1 MCIPC
6 MKNIDSRSNYLL
18 LKTLDPIVIND
29 TYTESDDNDTSP
41 EHASREFINSYEREC
56 LKPAGG
62 ATYENV
68 GLVVRI
74 AMLVMLLLIC
84 IGNQIES
91 NSMKQELDM
100 LRTEMKETTRNA
112 NVQRRRTERMRRLF
126 DNADEAVMHVL
137 KSYEV
142 SIESELAEEILV
154 AYNGELR

>member
-1 MCIPC
+1 
-6 MKNIDSRSNYLL
+6 
-18 LKTLDPIVIND
+18 
-29 TYTESDDNDTSP
+29 
-41 EHASREFINSYEREC
+41 
-56 LKPAGG
+56 
-62 ATYENV
+62 
-68 GLVVRI
+68 
-74 AMLVMLLLIC
+74 
-84 IGNQIES
+84 
-91 NSMKQELDM
+91 M